1 MAEVDP
7 RVTFFPQRKIRV
19 QLEDWGRKKNSED
32 EKRLR
37 LDFVIPLVD
46 EARDGVIPGWII
58 DPLNAME
65 NPASKQKDAHFDTVL
80 DSVTLEFWDT
90 PTSPKRTLLLTAATL
105 NAFSLKRTEI
115 DGRTYWALHFSVNYI
130 RHVCLNWA
138 DKYEDC
144 WVWMEATIS
153 GAADVPSKPV
163 PGEQMTIADAGATE
177 PDDEGEHESE
187 AEEVAEQSEQNIREF
202 FAKDDSDQE
211 QSSDERNKSDAPSD
225 GIPQQSADAAAAVA
239 EIPAGHEEC
248 SNCHSAFPRAQEP
261 ANWIEGKVRK
271 ATKAPLAVRK
281 QLGTSFGYI
290 CGACVNTLTPKVA
303 EQEATNG
310 QEATDN
316 GQEAAA
322 GLVN

>member
-115 DGRTYWALHFSVNYI
+115 DGRTYRALHFSVNYI

-163 PGEQMTIADAGATE
+163 PGEQMTIADAGATG
-177 PDDEGEHESE
+177 PDDEEEEESE

-211 QSSDERNKSDAPSD
+211 QSSEGNESAAPSD
-225 GIPQQSADAAAAVA
+225 GMPVQSPEAAEAVD

-248 SNCHSAFPRAQEP
+248 IHCHKFFPRSQEP
-261 ANWIEGKVRK
+261 ANWVEGRVRK
-271 ATKAPLAVRK
+271 SSKAPLVVRK
-281 QLGTSFGYI
+281 MLGTSFGCL
-290 CGACVNTLTPKVA
+290 CGGCVNELTPKVS
-303 EQEATNG
+303 EQEETNG
-310 QEATDN
+310 QEA
-316 GQEAAA
+316 AI